1 MKQLRR
7 KDPWRRRSLSDSRD
21 VSDSSTDVVL
31 HVEMIH
37 CYYEPWFP
45 QNIPRK
51 PEPIFKAL
59 LSLLTPDTQVDVLL
73 QILDYVGILIR

>member
-1 MKQLRR
+1 M
-7 KDPWRRRSLSDSRD
+7 
-21 VSDSSTDVVL
+21 SDSSTDVVM

-37 CYYEPWFP
+37 CYYESWFP
-45 QNIPRK
+45 KNVPRK

-73 QILDYVGILIR
+73 QVLDYVGILIR

>member
-7 KDPWRRRSLSDSRD
+7 KGHRRRSSLSDSRD
-21 VSDSSTDVVL
+21 VTDSSTDVVL

-45 QNIPRK
+45 KNIPRK

-73 QILDYVGILIR
+73 QVLEYVGILIR

>member
-1 MKQLRR
+1 M
-7 KDPWRRRSLSDSRD
+7 
-21 VSDSSTDVVL
+21 SDSSTDVVL